1 MAKSARSSDTKR
13 NHRNL
18 RAKVFGPA
26 HDARTARLSA
36 KLQELA
42 AKPRADDNGEKL
54 MELDDTKDKQERD
67 DQTNED
73 EGIFLSFRDSTC
85 ILLTTLDM
93 ELDSQGAKI
102 KESRSAKGRSNRKGH
117 KVSKKISKRSVV
129 FASEVARQHKIA
141 RGNKSRR

>member
-42 AKPRADDNGEKL
+42 AKPRPTEEKAMDVDETVEQGEQGQSNSNANSEEMDVDGLQAKSVKPKV
-54 MELDDTKDKQERD
+54 DHKQR
-67 DQTNED
+67 
-73 EGIFLSFRDSTC
+73 R
-85 ILLTTLDM
+85 
-93 ELDSQGAKI
+93 
-102 KESRSAKGRSNRKGH
+102 KEHRI
-117 KVSKKISKRSVV
+117 SKKKPKHQMV
-129 FASEVARQHKIA
+129 FASERARKAKLASKRSKH
-141 RGNKSRR
+141 